1 LRRRE
6 ASSSISKY
14 ASLLAVA
21 VVVFI
26 VSVLAG
32 YSLGSRVVTVTT
44 VVPSP
49 TVVTFYTLYPTT
61 VITTKTETFRQ
72 R

>member
-1 LRRRE
+1 V
-6 ASSSISKY
+6 SSSISKY

-26 VSVLAG
+26 VGVLAG
-32 YSLGSRVVTVTT
+32 YSLGGRVVTVTT
-44 VVPSP
+44 VVLSS